1 MNVIKF
7 EKAHKKAIDIVDSW
21 VSTNTEWE
29 VIIIKNVKDMY
40 ELWLENDENGFR
52 DNDFM
57 GMYDTFDIA
66 VRNAECMIGVYEP
79 DQGNPDDWTPRAR
92 GWCE

>member
-1 MNVIKF
+1 MSAIKF
-7 EKAHKKAIDIVDSW
+7 EQTYKKAIDIVDAW
-21 VSTNTEWE
+21 TSTNTEWE
-29 VIIIKNVKDMY
+29 VIIIRNIKDMY

-57 GMYDTFDIA
+57 GMYDTFDMA
-66 VRNAECMIGVYEP
+66 VRNAECRIGVYEP

>member
-29 VIIIKNVKDMY
+29 VIIIRNIKDMY

>member
-7 EKAHKKAIDIVDSW
+7 EKAHKKAIDILDSW

>member
-1 MNVIKF
+1 MSAIKF
-7 EKAHKKAIDIVDSW
+7 EQPYKKAIDIVDSW

-29 VIIIKNVKDMY
+29 VTIIKNVKDMY
-40 ELWLENDENGFR
+40 ELWLEDDTKGFR
-52 DNDFM
+52 DNEFM

>member
-1 MNVIKF
+1 MSAIKF
-7 EKAHKKAIDIVDSW
+7 EQTYKKAIDIVDAW
-21 VSTNTEWE
+21 TSTNTEWE
-29 VIIIKNVKDMY
+29 VIIIRNIKDMY

-57 GMYDTFDIA
+57 GMDDTFDIA

>member
-1 MNVIKF
+1 MSAIKF
-7 EKAHKKAIDIVDSW
+7 EKAHKKAIDIVASW
-21 VSTNTEWE
+21 VSTNTDWE
-29 VIIIKNVKDMY
+29 VTIIQNVKDMY

>member
-1 MNVIKF
+1 MSAIKF
-7 EKAHKKAIDIVDSW
+7 EQPYKKAIDIVDAW
-21 VSTNTEWE
+21 TSTNTEWE
-29 VIIIKNVKDMY
+29 VIIIRNVKDMY

>member
-1 MNVIKF
+1 MNVMTF

-21 VSTNTEWE
+21 VSTNTDWE

-40 ELWLENDENGFR
+40 ELWLEDDTKGFR
-52 DNDFM
+52 DNELM
-57 GMYDTFDIA
+57 GIYDTFDIA

>member
-21 VSTNTEWE
+21 VSTNTDWE

-40 ELWLENDENGFR
+40 ELWLEDDTKSFR
-52 DNDFM
+52 DNEFM

-66 VRNAECMIGVYEP
+66 VRNAECMVDVYEP
-79 DQGNPDDWTPRAR
+79 AWGNPDDWTPRAR

>member
-1 MNVIKF
+1 MSAIKF
-7 EKAHKKAIDIVDSW
+7 EQTYKKAIDIVDAW
-21 VSTNTEWE
+21 TSTNTEWE
-29 VIIIKNVKDMY
+29 VIIIRNVKDMY

-66 VRNAECMIGVYEP
+66 VRNAECMVDVYEP
-79 DQGNPDDWTPRAR
+79 AWGNSDDWTPRAR

>member
-1 MNVIKF
+1 MYYIKYVSWWKRVNDMNVIKF

-40 ELWLENDENGFR
+40 ELWLEDDTKGFR
-52 DNDFM
+52 DNELM
-57 GMYDTFDIA
+57 GIYDTFDIA
-66 VRNAECMIGVYEP
+66 VRNAECMVDVVESH
-79 DQGNPDDWTPRAR
+79 A
-92 GWCE
+92 